1 MQDLASGSVGG
12 GVGWDC
18 RGWGLVGSLI
28 IGAYYCF
35 GFKFSDYR
43 VSISLVC

>member
-1 MQDLASGSVGG
+1 MGWGGAVGG
-12 GVGWDC
+12 GVWLGANI
-18 RGWGLVGSLI
+18 LFLI